1 MKKAAHSVRTRV
13 VAASPAVA
21 GFRPA
26 DVALAIA
33 AAFMG
38 VTNAFGQPVGAQV
51 VAGQALLKQQG
62 NSLVVT
68 TQNAAGTNRSVIN
81 WQSFSIPVGTS
92 TRFDQP
98 TAQSLSIN
106 RVMGSDPSAIYGT
119 LSSNGRLV
127 LVNPFGIT
135 VGAGAVVDTAGFTAS
150 TLKMSDADA
159 LAGRLRFTGDGSAG
173 ALTVNGNIISRG
185 GDVVLIAPNVST
197 GSQAAIQSQGGDA
210 ILAAGQSVEITGRG

>member
-1 MKKAAHSVRTRV
+1 MQCTSRGALRKRTRV
-13 VAASPAVA
+13 SKPIKASSKRPNLSGSASYRARRRAAAPSPAVA

-26 DVALAIA
+26 GVALAVA

-38 VTNAFGQPVGAQV
+38 ASSAFGQPVGAQ
-51 VAGQALLKQQG
+51 AIQGQALLQRQG

-81 WQSFSIPVGTS
+81 WQSFSVPSGST

-106 RVMGSDPSAIYGT
+106 RVLGNDPSAIFGT

-127 LVNPFGIT
+127 LVNPSGIA

-159 LAGRLRFTGDGSAG
+159 
-173 ALTVNGNIISRG
+173 
-185 GDVVLIAPNVST
+185 
-197 GSQAAIQSQGGDA
+197 
-210 ILAAGQSVEITGRG
+210 